1 MAVFLRRRLAR
12 ALVIFAL
19 GFVAGAWVITVVTD
33 REDERVAARDA
44 SAPTEEEGATRAD
57 RTPPPE
63 PRPTGVPMPAESTD
77 RAVTVFDAPARA
89 DAAWAALVSGTLEQE
104 VERRLGVRL
113 EADRKARLLD
123 ALARMREASL
133 GLQDEVVERP
143 DEQALRER
151 LGRQLVL
158 LEVDRTFRDELGIG
172 VAEFLQGLDSRDVD
186 GSGAV
191 QDVQATPEAR

>member
-1 MAVFLRRRLAR
+1 MAFLLRRRFAR
-12 ALVIFAL
+12 AVVIFAL

-33 REDERVAARDA
+33 REDEPVAAREA
-44 SAPTEEEGATRAD
+44 QTGADLAQL
-57 RTPPPE
+57 PG
-63 PRPTGVPMPAESTD
+63 PRPTGVPTPAELTD

-133 GLQDEVVERP
+133 GLQDEVVQRP

-172 VAEFLQGLDSRDVD
+172 VAEFLQGLDSRNVD
-186 GSGAV
+186 EAGAV